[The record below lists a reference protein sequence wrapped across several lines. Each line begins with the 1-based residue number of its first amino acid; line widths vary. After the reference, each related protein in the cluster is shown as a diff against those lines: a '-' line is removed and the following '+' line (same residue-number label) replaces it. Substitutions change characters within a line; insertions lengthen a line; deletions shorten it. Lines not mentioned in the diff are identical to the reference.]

1 MTQRK
6 PSTPLHRQ
14 FWGRVLR
21 FLMWLFVTVEIRGME
36 HLPSQGA
43 GIIYYNHIHW
53 LDPVLISGKL
63 ARYNV
68 PLTKIEAASW
78 PLVGFLLRGYHV
90 IFITRGVVDRQA
102 LNATW
107 ELLSA
112 GDISVISPEGT
123 RSLDGTL
130 KTAKEGLAFV
140 GRRAPDAWWMPC
152 AVTGTPKFKFSV
164 PLLKRTPIVLTFGR
178 PFRVNWPAAQPEKT
192 SREEMRAITDEAMA
206 QLAALLPADMRGDYA
221 SADPT
226 QHTWLRS
233 MADGGDSI
241 TA

>member
-1 MTQRK
+1 MANRK
-6 PSTPLHRQ
+6 LHIPLRRQ

-21 FLMWLFVTVEIRGME
+21 FLIWLFVTVEIRGME
-36 HLPSQGA
+36 QLPRDGA

-78 PLVGFLLRGYHV
+78 PLIGFLLRGYHV
-90 IFITRGVVDRQA
+90 IFITRGAVDRRA

-107 ELLSA
+107 DVLAA
-112 GDISVISPEGT
+112 GGISVISPEGT
-123 RSLDGTL
+123 RSPDGAL

-152 AVTGTPKFKFSV
+152 AVTGTPRFKFSF
-164 PLLKRTPIVLTFGR
+164 PLLNRTPVVLTFGR
-178 PFRVNWPAAQPEKT
+178 PFRVQWPTDQPEKI
-192 SREEMRAITDEAMA
+192 SREAMREITDEAMA
-206 QLAALLPADMRGDYA
+206 QLAALLPDKMRGDYA
-221 SADPT
+221 AADPE
-226 QHTWLRS
+226 QRRWIEYL
-233 MADGGDSI
+233 M
-241 TA
+241 

>member
-1 MTQRK
+1 MLEWGDAVAKRVH
-6 PSTPLHRQ
+6 PIPWGRY
-14 FWGRVLR
+14 FWGLVLR
-21 FLMWLFVTVEIRGME
+21 FLMWLFVKVEIRGMAQ
-36 HLPSQGA
+36 LPRDGA

-78 PLVGFLLRGYHV
+78 PLVGFLLKGYHV

-102 LNATW
+102 LGATW
-107 ELLSA
+107 DVLA
-112 GDISVISPEGT
+112 DGDISVISPEGT
-123 RSLDGTL
+123 RSLDGML
-130 KTAKEGLAFV
+130 KAAKEGLAFV

-164 PLLKRTPIVLTFGR
+164 PLLKRTPVALTFGR
-178 PFRVNWPAAQPEKT
+178 PFRVKWPGDQPEKT
-192 SREEMRAITDEAMA
+192 SREEMREITDEAMA

-221 SADPT
+221 AADPA
-226 QHTWLRS
+226 QRRWIEF
-233 MADGGDSI
+233 ME
-241 TA
+241 

>member
-21 FLMWLFVTVEIRGME
+21 FLMWLFVKVEIRGME

>member
-1 MTQRK
+1 MTQRQH
-6 PSTPLHRQ
+6 STPLHRQ

-36 HLPSQGA
+36 QLPRDGA

-53 LDPVLISGKL
+53 SDPVLISGKL
-63 ARYNV
+63 SRYNV

-90 IFITRGVVDRQA
+90 IFIMRGVVDRAA
-102 LNATW
+102 LSATW
-107 ELLSA
+107 QLLSA

-123 RSLDGTL
+123 RSPDGTL

-152 AVTGTPKFKFSV
+152 AVTGTPKFKFSI
-164 PLLKRTPIVLTFGR
+164 PLLKRTPVVLTFGR
-178 PFRVNWPAAQPEKT
+178 PFRVRWPSAQPEKT
-192 SREEMRAITDEAMA
+192 GRDEMRAMTDEAMA

-221 SADPT
+221 ATDPT
-226 QHTWLRS
+226 EHRWIEFTE
-233 MADGGDSI
+233 
-241 TA
+241 